1 MRTAPR
7 AVSSNGNCS
16 SFYPAIVLLRCL
28 ASSLFPLIVRPRKAD
43 TRASRQRTK
52 DSKQR
57 TSPHLLPY
65 CAPKQGHFRHKV
77 VHFSQKLLCFRRK
90 AVEFFLPSANPHP
103 KRPAIV
109 CTSRHFEAQ
118 KASISMLLGHEARKK
133 HNRKTIFRGE
143 NLLIRIFFVI
153 FARKQRSTWQQS
165 VISTDK
171 RLKSCLPTSVQR
183 LCLNLYPT

>member
-16 SFYPAIVLLRCL
+16 SFYPATALLRCL
-28 ASSLFPLIVRPRKAD
+28 ASSVFPLIVRPRKAD
-43 TRASRQRTK
+43 TKASPQRTKYAKQRASR
-52 DSKQR
+52 
-57 TSPHLLPY
+57 HLHPD
-65 CAPKQGHFRHKV
+65 CASKQGHFRHKV
-77 VHFSQKLLCFRRK
+77 VHFFQKLLCFRRK

-109 CTSRHFEAQ
+109 CTARHFEAQ
-118 KASISMLLGHEARKK
+118 KASTSMLLGHEARKK
-133 HNRKTIFRGE
+133 HNRKMIFRVE

-165 VISTDK
+165 VIRTDK
-171 RLKSCLPTSVQR
+171 RLKSSLPTSVQR